1 MDTAVGLVETYLR
14 VNGYFTVTEY
24 PVIQAERD
32 GGYRTVTDL
41 DILAVRFPGAGRA
54 IPKEGASGKSNWTV
68 WPPDPLLGV
77 DTERTDL
84 IIGEVKE
91 GRAELNPAAR
101 DPLVLQIALTRFGC
115 CSPKQA
121 PELVEQ
127 ILRKGQVLA
136 DSKHRIRLV
145 AFGSTALSEDLS
157 RHAAISL
164 GHVTNFLRDFI
175 RQHWDVLRNADFKD
189 STFGFLVVL
198 EKATKGLE
206 ITASPQIEDQSISKS

>member
-24 PVIQAERD
+24 PIIQADRN

-54 IPKEGASGKSNWTV
+54 IPKEGASAKSNWTV

-77 DTERTDL
+77 DAERTDL

-91 GRAELNPAAR
+91 GRAELNRAAR
-101 DPLVLQIALTRFGC
+101 DPVVLQIALTRFGC
-115 CSPKQA
+115 CSPKHA

-127 ILRKGQVLA
+127 ILRKGHVLA
-136 DSKHRIRLV
+136 DAKHRIRLV
-145 AFGSTALSEDLS
+145 AFGSTALSEDVS
-157 RHAAISL
+157 KHAAISL
-164 GHVTNFLRDFI
+164 GHVTNFLRDYI
-175 RQHWDVLRNADFKD
+175 RLHWDILRNADFKD
-189 STFGFLVVL
+189 PTFGFLVVL

-206 ITASPQIEDQSISKS
+206 LEVPPQIEGQDVSKP